1 MILSHDEIIKL
12 ARHETSNE
20 GVLSTDRVKRAKLA
34 NKLLKPER
42 IRLIQKMTPFARHT
56 NLRAMIEVVFSPR
69 TALSNMDSQE
79 LGEAYPDSRS
89 PNHGFS
95 DRDSWRITWDD
106 FICELI
112 PEEFVDELSGWLF
125 ATSLLSMVRHYNVY
139 DQPQLASKFDV
150 QFSAPME
157 QILQPVYGILS
168 GYHSVTYPVWLPTRI
183 MDRSRGLPEQ
193 RSPGIKHDQYLGQF
207 GEAAHALIKHYVVER
222 QDLDEAHGDRA
233 DHLLHEYQAELM
245 ARYQIN
251 PLA

>member
-20 GVLSTDRVKRAKLA
+20 GVLSTDRVKRAQLA
-34 NKLLKPER
+34 NKFLKPER
-42 IRLIQKMTPFARHT
+42 IRLIQNMTPFARHT
-56 NLRAMIEVVFSPR
+56 NLRAMIEVVFSPSA
-69 TALSNMDSQE
+69 ALSNMDS
-79 LGEAYPDSRS
+79 LALREAITGSRS

-95 DRDSWRITWDD
+95 DQDSWRITWDD

-112 PEEFVDELSGWLF
+112 PEEFIDELSGWLF